1 MKQRITLEVDLSD
14 FCAKAKDDVVIMKIN
29 GKWQGVHK
37 EEFLK
42 VVKLDYAK
50 IKDELN
56 NYKQEHAEM
65 KHQIE
70 KFKKALLIYGFNTF
84 EEEDKR

>member
-14 FCAKAKDDVVIMKIN
+14 FCAKAKDDVIIMKIN

-56 NYKQEHAEM
+56 NYKQDHEEM
-65 KHQIE
+65 KYQIE

-84 EEEDKR
+84 EEEEKR